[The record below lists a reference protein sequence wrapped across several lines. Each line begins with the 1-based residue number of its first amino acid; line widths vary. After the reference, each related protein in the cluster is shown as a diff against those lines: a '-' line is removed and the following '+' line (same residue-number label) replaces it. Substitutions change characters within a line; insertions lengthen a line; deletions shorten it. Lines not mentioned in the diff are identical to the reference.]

1 MVLATHYASVANK
14 IVVTE
19 GRNQTHDSDR
29 QSRGSPSHTQVYTHR
44 RSLSPTRMMD
54 EEEHALEIH
63 LELMHAL
70 QTRKLR
76 PVQAEEKPVW
86 IGGTKGPRS
95 SPPASCS
102 SPLSRL
108 QAEFLQSSLAMQQR
122 LRPQLE
128 RMARI
133 RAQGL
138 HNEQWRGILRELRQR
153 RARSDGSRVGDDVPP
168 SCRLLCQLEEA
179 VNSRPGWAELQA
191 EVREAAGMRRLEPV
205 EYDGFY
211 VIKNLPTQPPLSD
224 GGRSSI

>member
-1 MVLATHYASVANK
+1 
-14 IVVTE
+14 
-19 GRNQTHDSDR
+19 
-29 QSRGSPSHTQVYTHR
+29 
-44 RSLSPTRMMD
+44 MD

-76 PVQAEEKPVW
+76 PVHAEEKPVW
-86 IGGTKGPRS
+86 IGGTKGLRS
-95 SPPASCS
+95 SS
-102 SPLSRL
+102 SISPYSSSLSRL

-128 RMARI
+128 RMAEI

-153 RARSDGSRVGDDVPP
+153 RAQGEKDSGGNGHSTDDNFP
-168 SCRLLCQLEEA
+168 SSPNSSYRLLYQLEGA
-179 VNSRPGWAELQA
+179 VNNRPGWVKLQA
-191 EVREAAGMRRLEPV
+191 EVREAAGTRKLDPV

-211 VIKNLPTQPPLSD
+211 IIKTLPTQSSLGD
-224 GGRSSI
+224 GETCNI

>member
-1 MVLATHYASVANK
+1 
-14 IVVTE
+14 
-19 GRNQTHDSDR
+19 
-29 QSRGSPSHTQVYTHR
+29 
-44 RSLSPTRMMD
+44 MD

-70 QTRKLR
+70 QTRRLR
-76 PVQAEEKPVW
+76 PVQTEEKPVW

-95 SPPASCS
+95 SPTAPYS

-122 LRPQLE
+122 LRPNLE
-128 RMARI
+128 RMAEI

-153 RARSDGSRVGDDVPP
+153 RAQSEEDDDSGPSEGNVPTP
-168 SCRLLCQLEEA
+168 LNNSYRLLYQLEEA
-179 VNSRPGWAELQA
+179 INSRPGWVELQA
-191 EVREAAGMRRLEPV
+191 EVREAAGTRKLDPI

-211 VIKNLPTQPPLSD
+211 IIKALPTQSPLSD
-224 GGRSSI
+224 GETCNI